1 MRFSLRI
8 SLCSLFMC
16 TLNYLFGGLFV
27 VATSFPPDLATRC
40 VKNWR
45 NLSLE
50 IRTMC
55 QSQYIL
61 YVYTHTVCPVSNL
74 EGSDN
79 GDPFTG

>member
-1 MRFSLRI
+1 MYKP
-8 SLCSLFMC
+8 C
-16 TLNYLFGGLFV
+16 
-27 VATSFPPDLATRC
+27 
-40 VKNWR
+40 KNWR

-61 YVYTHTVCPVSNL
+61 YVYTHTLYIVSDL

-79 GDPFTG
+79 GDPIIAHLLPLHVIHCLVTVKFTR

>member
-1 MRFSLRI
+1 MFPP
-8 SLCSLFMC
+8 
-16 TLNYLFGGLFV
+16 TYLFGGLLV
-27 VATSFPPDLATRC
+27 VANSFPPDLATNC

-55 QSQYIL
+55 QLQYIL
-61 YVYTHTVCPVSNL
+61 YVYTHTLYLVSDL

-79 GDPFTG
+79 GDPLYGIVYCR